1 MNYMVRLTYIDDKT
15 LDISLPDGEVPKF
28 LEKMKKNEA
37 YWTAD
42 SENAFWTPENQI
54 RFVNIVK
61 EQLPPVE
68 PVVEDVKEPTIENTD
83 KECPHEGSPC

>member
-1 MNYMVRLTYIDDKT
+1 MNHVVRLTYKDDKT
-15 LDISLPDGEVPKF
+15 LNIALPAEEVPKF

-42 SENAFWTPENQI
+42 ADSAFWTPENQI

-61 EQLPPVE
+61 EQPAPAE
-68 PVVEDVKEPTIENTD
+68 PIIKEDPTPEEETPTETIKE
-83 KECPHEGSPC
+83 